1 MKTCP
6 CESVASCVLALA
18 FVTCGCGKLAAD
30 CWAQVF
36 FGLVAV
42 GKSFRC
48 PGGSGMGLALLAVI
62 WLITLVSTYF
72 FVAKTWW
79 LPVGAAEAAG
89 FIDHQFALTY
99 VLMGIVFLAAQ
110 LGLGYLAWRYR
121 EHPSAKP
128 AQYSHGNTT
137 LEIVWT
143 VLTAV
148 LFIGLNLMGSRVW
161 ASQRFDPAGPNAVK
175 VEITGMQFAWY
186 FRYPGNDGAFGKTSV
201 KLMDPSAG
209 GEAAVGLDTS
219 DPAAKDDVVT
229 GIMYLPVD
237 REVDLSLRA
246 VDVIHNFF
254 VPSLRFKQD
263 AVPGLNSH
271 MHLKPTQI
279 GDYEVAC
286 AELCGLGHY
295 KMHGMVKVVSQEDFD
310 KWLAA
315 REAEKQ

>member
-1 MKTCP
+1 
-6 CESVASCVLALA
+6 
-18 FVTCGCGKLAAD
+18 
-30 CWAQVF
+30 
-36 FGLVAV
+36 
-42 GKSFRC
+42 
-48 PGGSGMGLALLAVI
+48 MGFALLVVI
-62 WLITLVSTYF
+62 WLITLISTYF

-79 LPVGAAEAAG
+79 LPAGAAVAAG
-89 FIDHQFALTY
+89 FIDRQFNLTY

-121 EHPSAKP
+121 DHASAKP
-128 AQYSHGNTT
+128 VLYSHGNTK
-137 LEIVWT
+137 LEVVWT
-143 VLTAV
+143 ILTAV
-148 LFIGLNLMGSRVW
+148 LFIGLNLMGSSVW
-161 ASQRFDPAGPNAVK
+161 ASQRFEPAQPGALQ
-175 VEITGMQFAWY
+175 VEVTGMQFAWY
-186 FRYPGNDGAFGKTSV
+186 FRYPGPDGKYGATNV

-229 GIMYLPVD
+229 GTMFLPVN
-237 REVDLSLRA
+237 REVDLSMRS
-246 VDVIHNFF
+246 VDVIHSFF

-263 AVPGLNSH
+263 AVPGLNIR
-271 MHLKPTQI
+271 MHFTPNQI
-279 GDYEVAC
+279 GDYELAC

>member
-1 MKTCP
+1 
-6 CESVASCVLALA
+6 
-18 FVTCGCGKLAAD
+18 
-30 CWAQVF
+30 
-36 FGLVAV
+36 
-42 GKSFRC
+42 
-48 PGGSGMGLALLAVI
+48 MGLAVLVLI
-62 WLITLVSTYF
+62 WLITIASTYF

-79 LPVGAAEAAG
+79 LPAGAAASAN
-89 FIDHQFALTY
+89 FIDGQFALTY

-110 LGLGYLAWRYR
+110 LSLGYLVWKYR
-121 EHPSAKP
+121 ERASAAP
-128 AQYSHGNTT
+128 VQYSHGNTT
-137 LEIVWT
+137 LELVWT

-161 ASQRFDPAGPNAVK
+161 AHERFEPAEAHAVP
-175 VEITGMQFAWY
+175 VEVTGMQFAWY
-186 FRYPGNDGAFGKTSV
+186 FRYPGPDGKYGKTSP
-201 KLMDPSAG
+201 KFMDPSAG

-229 GIMYLPVD
+229 GTMYLPVN

-246 VDVIHNFF
+246 VDVIHSFF

-263 AVPGLNSH
+263 AVPGLNIH
-271 MHLKPTQI
+271 MHFTPTQI
-279 GDYEVAC
+279 GEYEIAC

-295 KMHGMVKVVSQEDFD
+295 KMHGMVHVVSQEDFD